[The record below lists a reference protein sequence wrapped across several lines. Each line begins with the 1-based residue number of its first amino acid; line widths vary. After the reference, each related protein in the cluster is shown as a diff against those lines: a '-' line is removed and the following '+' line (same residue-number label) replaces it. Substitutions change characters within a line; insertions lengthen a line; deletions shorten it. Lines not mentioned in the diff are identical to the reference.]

1 MNELKESE
9 SIREKVK
16 SFSDVWKSWFDFYYR
31 NIYGNDI
38 KENKNSSF
46 DSTLTSFQ
54 LKCIQFESKYII
66 LKAHFSNAK
75 AI

>member
-38 KENKNSSF
+38 KENKNV
-46 DSTLTSFQ
+46 
-54 LKCIQFESKYII
+54 II
-66 LKAHFSNAK
+66 
-75 AI
+75 